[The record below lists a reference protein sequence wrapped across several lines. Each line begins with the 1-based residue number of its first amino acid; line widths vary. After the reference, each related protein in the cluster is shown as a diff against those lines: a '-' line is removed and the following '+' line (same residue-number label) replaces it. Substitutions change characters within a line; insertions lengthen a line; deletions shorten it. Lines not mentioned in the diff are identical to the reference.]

1 MIHRRGAAG
10 YDDTRWFLLGCTAR
24 HGASAAQT
32 IDDELTRA
40 FSSFWTHALL
50 LLQSITNRQSYPP
63 EERKTTRNDGM
74 VLCVCP
80 PFPKCSCQGIVSKR
94 FLHTTSPHGEIQS
107 QRQLG
112 EFERHCV
119 GTTSTRR
126 KSQTKR
132 TEHLVVVI
140 IIIIIIIGATTDM
153 QAVDGATVLKS
164 KIKIFWPVCRLRY
177 VLYCLMLRTFSL
189 RL

>member
-1 MIHRRGAAG
+1 MHAHATERALHTPLMMNSHVCSLASGRMP
-10 YDDTRWFLLGCTAR
+10 YFCCNPLRTVNLLHQKKKKQHEMTV
-24 HGASAAQT
+24 T
-32 IDDELTRA
+32 IE
-40 FSSFWTHALL
+40 
-50 LLQSITNRQSYPP
+50 
-63 EERKTTRNDGM
+63 GM

-164 KIKIFWPVCRLRY
+164 KIKIFWPVCRY
-177 VLYCLMLRTFSL
+177 VLYRLMLRTFSL